1 MKQAKSNVFIG
12 VDVSKDNL
20 DVAVGPCGESMRFAN
35 SEDGIALL
43 ADFLNPL
50 TPALVLFEATGG
62 WEMNAVRHLAAK
74 RLPLVVINPRQV
86 RDFAKA
92 TGQLAKTDAIDA
104 RILARFGEAVRPEVR
119 PLKPLE
125 LQKLEALN
133 NRRRQIVE
141 LITIERNRLVTAPEW
156 IRPDI
161 EELIA
166 ILRKRLDAINRD
178 LNRLIRKSPLWRE
191 KDKILQSVPGV
202 GPVMAMTLLADLP
215 ELGVLNRKQIA
226 ALVGVAPLNCD
237 SGMYQ
242 GKRKIW
248 GGRAAIRSVL
258 YMCAL
263 TAIRCNPV
271 IREFY
276 QRLRCAGKLP
286 KVAITACMRKI
297 LVILNAMMRS
307 RTCWKTT

>member
-1 MKQAKSNVFIG
+1 MKQVQSNVFIG
-12 VDVSKDNL
+12 VDVSKNSL

-43 ADFLNPL
+43 ADFIKPL
-50 TPALVLFEATGG
+50 APTLVLFEATGG

-104 RILARFGEAVRPEVR
+104 RILARFAEAVRPEVR

-141 LITIERNRLVTAPEW
+141 MITIERNRLVTAPEW

-166 ILRKRLDAINRD
+166 ILKKRLAAINGD
-178 LNRLIRKSPLWRE
+178 LNQLIRKSPLWRE

-215 ELGVLNRKQIA
+215 ELGALNRKQIS

-237 SGMYQ
+237 SGTYK
-242 GKRKIW
+242 GKRRIW

-276 QRLRCAGKLP
+276 QRLRRAGKLP

-297 LVILNAMMRS
+297 LVILNAMMKS
-307 RTCWKTT
+307 GTCWQTM

>member
-1 MKQAKSNVFIG
+1 MKQVQSNVFIG
-12 VDVSKDNL
+12 VDVSKDRL
-20 DVAVGPCGESMRFAN
+20 DLAVGVSGETIGFAN

-43 ADFLNPL
+43 ADFVKPL
-50 TPALVLFEATGG
+50 APALVLFEATGG
-62 WEMNAVRHLAAK
+62 WEMNAVRHLAAQ
-74 RLPLVVINPRQV
+74 RLPLVVLNPRQV

-125 LQKLEALN
+125 LRKLEALN
-133 NRRRQIVE
+133 TRRRQIVE
-141 LITIERNRLVTAPEW
+141 MITAEQNRLVSAPEW
-156 IRPDI
+156 TRPDI

-166 ILRKRLDAINRD
+166 ILKKRLAAINRD
-178 LNRLIRKSPLWRE
+178 LNKLIRKSPLWRE
-191 KDKILQSVPGV
+191 KDKILQSFPGV
-202 GPVMAMTLLADLP
+202 GPVMASTMIAELP
-215 ELGVLNRKQIA
+215 ELGTLNRREIS

-237 SGMYQ
+237 SGTYK

-258 YMCAL
+258 YMCTL
-263 TAIRCNPV
+263 TAIRHNPV
-271 IREFY
+271 IRDFY
-276 QRLRCAGKLP
+276 RKLRHAGKLP

-297 LVILNAMMRS
+297 LVILNAMMKS
-307 RTCWKTT
+307 NTCWQTT

>member
-1 MKQAKSNVFIG
+1 MKEPERFVGI
-12 VDVSKDNL
+12 DISKEEL
-20 DVAVGPCGESMRFAN
+20 VVAVRPTAELQNFPNTEEG
-35 SEDGIALL
+35 L
-43 ADFLNPL
+43 A
-50 TPALVLFEATGG
+50 ALVGFLQPLGAHSIVLEATGG
-62 WEMNAVRHLAAK
+62 FARAAVNAMALAA
-74 RLPLVVINPRQV
+74 LPVVVVNPRQI
-86 RDFAKA
+86 RDFARSV
-92 TGQLAKTDAIDA
+92 GLLAKTDAIDA
-104 RILARFGEAVRPEVR
+104 RIIARFAEAVRPELR
-119 PLKPLE
+119 PLKDLE
-125 LQKLEALN
+125 TQKLEDLN

-141 LITIERNRLVTAPEW
+141 MITIERNRLVTAPEW

-166 ILRKRLDAINRD
+166 ILKKRLAAINGD
-178 LNRLIRKSPLWRE
+178 LNKLIRKSPLWRE

-215 ELGVLNRKQIA
+215 ELGTLNRKQIA

-242 GKRKIW
+242 GKRRIW

-263 TAIRCNPV
+263 TAIRFNPV

-276 QRLRCAGKLP
+276 QRLRQAGKLP

-307 RTCWKTT
+307 RTCWQTT

>member
-1 MKQAKSNVFIG
+1 
-12 VDVSKDNL
+12 
-20 DVAVGPCGESMRFAN
+20 
-35 SEDGIALL
+35 
-43 ADFLNPL
+43 
-50 TPALVLFEATGG
+50 
-62 WEMNAVRHLAAK
+62 MNAVRHLAAK

-104 RILARFGEAVRPEVR
+104 RILARFGEAVKPEVR

-125 LQKLEALN
+125 LQKLDALN
-133 NRRRQIVE
+133 TRRRQIVE
-141 LITIERNRLVTAPEW
+141 MLTAEQNRMVSAPEW

-161 EELIA
+161 EEHIA
-166 ILRKRLDAINRD
+166 ILKKRLAAINRD
-178 LNRLIRKSPLWRE
+178 LNKLIRKSPLWRE
-191 KDKILQSVPGV
+191 KDQILQSFPGV
-202 GPVMAMTLLADLP
+202 GPVMAMTIIADLP
-215 ELGVLNRKQIA
+215 ELGTLNRREIA

-237 SGMYQ
+237 SGMYK

-258 YMCAL
+258 YMCTL
-263 TAIRCNPV
+263 TAIRHNPV
-271 IREFY
+271 IRDFY
-276 QRLRCAGKLP
+276 QRLKRAGKLP

-307 RTCWKTT
+307 GTCWQTT